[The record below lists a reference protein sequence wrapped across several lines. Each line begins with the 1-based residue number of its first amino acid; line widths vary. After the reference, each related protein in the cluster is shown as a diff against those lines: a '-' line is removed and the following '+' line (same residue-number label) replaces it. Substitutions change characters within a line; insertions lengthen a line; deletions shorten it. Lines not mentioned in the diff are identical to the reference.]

1 VAFLSVFTQTFLHYE
16 TYYYEN
22 CRGQGAGQM
31 AKAGAAELRERRS
44 LFTFYIKKNL
54 K

>member
-1 VAFLSVFTQTFLHYE
+1 MKIVGVKAQ
-16 TYYYEN
+16 
-22 CRGQGAGQM
+22 GQA

-44 LFTFYIKKNL
+44 LFAFYIKKNL